1 MRELLACI
9 LYTIIILPYV
19 LAYTQFIQ
27 RDTGVFLA
35 MAQIKNIGLYT
46 SGGDA
51 PGMNAAIRAVVR
63 TALYYDIE
71 VTGILR
77 GYHGMIRGEFMP
89 MERKSVSNIVQR
101 GGTILKTARS
111 DQFRTSEGRKKA
123 YEQLKASNIDAL
135 IGIGGNGTFAGARA
149 FGDEYPDIPVLGL
162 PGTIDNDLAGTD
174 FTIGYDTAINTVVNA
189 VDKIRDT
196 AESHDRLFIVEVMGR
211 DSGLIA
217 LRTGIAAGAE
227 CILIPENKDGMASLF
242 DRLEN
247 GRKDK
252 TSRIVIAAEGDD
264 AGGAFEIGRLVTEK
278 FPHYDTRVSILGHI
292 QRGGKPTC
300 MDRVLAS
307 RVGVAAVEALRDGR
321 KGEMVGVIHNEIAYT
336 PFEQSIKH
344 NAEINANFLKIVE
357 ILSL

>member
-1 MRELLACI
+1 MNK
-9 LYTIIILPYV
+9 
-19 LAYTQFIQ
+19 
-27 RDTGVFLA
+27 
-35 MAQIKNIGLYT
+35 IKNIGVLT

-63 TALYYDIE
+63 AAIYYDLE

-77 GYHGMIRGEFMP
+77 GYEGLINGDFMP
-89 MERKSVSNIVQR
+89 MDRKSVANIIQR

-111 DQFRTSEGRKKA
+111 DAFRTFEGRKTA
-123 YEQLKASNIDAL
+123 HEQLVKHNIDAL
-135 IGIGGNGTFAGARA
+135 IVIGGDGTFTGANLFSQE
-149 FGDEYPDIPVLGL
+149 FGYPIIGL

-174 FTIGYDTAINTVVNA
+174 FTIGYDTAINTVINA

-217 LRTGIAAGAE
+217 LRSGIGVGAE
-227 CILIPENKDGMASLF
+227 AILIPEAKTGIEGLIT
-242 DRLEN
+242 RLEH

-252 TSRIVIAAEGDD
+252 ASKIIIVAEGD
-264 AGGAFEIGRLVTEK
+264 EIGGGFNVGEVLKEK
-278 FPHYDTRVSILGHI
+278 FPAYDIRVSVLGHI
-292 QRGGKPTC
+292 QRGGKPSC

-307 RVGVAAVEALRDGR
+307 RFGVSAVEGLLHG
-321 KGEMVGVIHNEIAYT
+321 KSGEMVGQVNREIVFT
-336 PFEQSIKH
+336 PFSHAIKH
-344 NAEINANFLKIVE
+344 INAEEISPTWLKLVE